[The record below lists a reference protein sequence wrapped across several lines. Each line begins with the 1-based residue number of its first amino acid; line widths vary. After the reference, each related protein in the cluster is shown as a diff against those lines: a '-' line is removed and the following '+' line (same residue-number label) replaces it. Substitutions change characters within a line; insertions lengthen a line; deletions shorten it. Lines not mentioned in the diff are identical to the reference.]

1 MKLLV
6 DMEFVA
12 ALDSPAAG
20 RGMAGGAL
28 VDGRPGQRAGRGN
41 HGLRS
46 GTGLRRIDEQGCVVL
61 THDMDFGAILAAT
74 HGEKPS
80 VIQLRMED
88 VTPQMAGSRVLAA
101 LRHMEQ
107 ELESGA
113 LLTVDRRQVRVRM
126 LPLTF

>member
-6 DMEFVA
+6 DMNLSPRWI
-12 ALDSPAAG
+12 ALLRDAG
-20 RGMAGGAL
+20 WQA
-28 VDGRPGQRAGRGN
+28 VHWSTVGRGN
-41 HGLRS
+41 EPDVE
-46 GTGLRRIDEQGCVVL
+46 IMAYAAEQGCVVL

>member
-6 DMEFVA
+6 DMNLSPRWI
-12 ALDSPAAG
+12 ALLRDAG
-20 RGMAGGAL
+20 WQA
-28 VDGRPGQRAGRGN
+28 VHWSTVGRGN
-41 HGLRS
+41 EPDVE
-46 GTGLRRIDEQGCVVL
+46 IMAYAAEQGCVVL

-126 LPLTF
+126 LPLTT

>member
-1 MKLLV
+1 MSPRWIALLR
-6 DMEFVA
+6 D
-12 ALDSPAAG
+12 AG
-20 RGMAGGAL
+20 WQA
-28 VDGRPGQRAGRGN
+28 VHWSTVGRGN
-41 HGLRS
+41 EPDVE
-46 GTGLRRIDEQGCVVL
+46 IMAYAAEQGCVVL

>member
-6 DMEFVA
+6 DMNLSPRWI
-12 ALDSPAAG
+12 ALLRDAG
-20 RGMAGGAL
+20 WQA
-28 VDGRPGQRAGRGN
+28 VHWSTVGRGN
-41 HGLRS
+41 EPDVE
-46 GTGLRRIDEQGCVVL
+46 IMAYAAEQGCVVL

-74 HGEKPS
+74 HGEKPR